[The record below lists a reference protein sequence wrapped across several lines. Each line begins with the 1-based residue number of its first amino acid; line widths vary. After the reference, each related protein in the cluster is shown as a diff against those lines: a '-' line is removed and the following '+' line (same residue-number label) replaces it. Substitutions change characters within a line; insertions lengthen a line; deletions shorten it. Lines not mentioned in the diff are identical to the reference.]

1 MGHGRKGSEIM
12 GNYTVT
18 LNLVFDEIQAEDTRQ
33 VQVMLNDYVDYLQ
46 KQTENVISPTMNWG
60 ETRWEILL
68 DTPDGFVDVTL
79 DFLYDKIFKVM
90 ETD

>member
-1 MGHGRKGSEIM
+1 M

-46 KQTENVISPTMNWG
+46 KQTEDVISPTMNWG

-68 DTPDGFVDVTL
+68 YTPTGYVDVTF
-79 DFLYDKIFKVM
+79 DFLYDTIAKAM

>member
-1 MGHGRKGSEIM
+1 MGHGRKGNGIM

-46 KQTENVISPTMNWG
+46 EQTENVISPTMNWG
-60 ETRWEILL
+60 EARWEILL
-68 DTPDGFVDVTL
+68 DTPTGYVDVTF
-79 DFLYDKIFKVM
+79 DFLYDTIAKAM

>member
-1 MGHGRKGSEIM
+1 M

-46 KQTENVISPTMNWG
+46 EQTENVISPTMNWG

-68 DTPDGFVDVTL
+68 DTPDGYVDVTL
-79 DFLYDKIFKVM
+79 DFSYDTIAKAM

>member
-1 MGHGRKGSEIM
+1 M

-46 KQTENVISPTMNWG
+46 KQTEDVISPTMNWG
-60 ETRWEILL
+60 EAHWEILL